1 MQNTF
6 TGTPLALRCLK
17 IKTEFWREQRQPY
30 IQAEQAG
37 EPTCAL
43 CYPAHYSE
51 QKGQGNT
58 PGKYLSLTYA
68 LLLLHSSDRPFQRV
82 NYRTPL

>member
-1 MQNTF
+1 MQNRF
-6 TGTPLALRCLK
+6 TGTCLALRCLK
-17 IKTEFWREQRQPY
+17 SKTDFWREQRQPY

-37 EPTCAL
+37 EHTCAL
-43 CYPAHYSE
+43 CYPARYSE

-68 LLLLHSSDRPFQRV
+68 LLLLYSSDRPFQHV
-82 NYRTPL
+82 NYRPQL